1 MLLTLACLLCCR
13 KLLPDLHLSMAMY
26 IILGLGSLA
35 KIVLYLLC
43 TALKHRSDSMLALAE
58 DHCNDVASNLTA
70 IGTATLAI
78 LVRPTMR
85 FFST

>member
-1 MLLTLACLLCCR
+1 
-13 KLLPDLHLSMAMY
+13 MAMY

-35 KIVLYLLC
+35 KVILYFLC

-58 DHCNDVASNLTA
+58 DHCNDVASNITA

-78 LVRPTMR
+78 LVCPYL
-85 FFST
+85 